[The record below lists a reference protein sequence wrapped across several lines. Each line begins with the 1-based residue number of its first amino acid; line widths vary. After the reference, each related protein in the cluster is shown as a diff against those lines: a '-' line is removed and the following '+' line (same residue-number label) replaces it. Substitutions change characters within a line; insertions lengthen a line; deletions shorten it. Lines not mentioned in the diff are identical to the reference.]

1 MELKHLRTLQA
12 VVDQGSFQRA
22 AEHLGYTQS
31 TVTVQIQQ
39 LEASIGVPLFQKAGR
54 RMVLTETGMAI
65 LPQVRAILA
74 ASDRLLGGSV
84 SVTFRPVRGSIS
96 ADILWFDRSIFYH
109 GRSAYC
115 SWNFFILF
123 DRKPGIC
130 RGDRHSG
137 VPSGLLQRQS
147 GGAYISNSVWF
158 RGGPVRP

>member
-65 LPQVRAILA
+65 LPQVRA
-74 ASDRLLGGSV
+74 V
-84 SVTFRPVRGSIS
+84 PVQSK
-96 ADILWFDRSIFYH
+96 FH
-109 GRSAYC
+109 PGRSEPGSLDVGRDHRHRDTSSQWSVVAVLG
-115 SWNFFILF
+115 SHGTGDLF
-123 DRKPGIC
+123 
-130 RGDRHSG
+130 S
-137 VPSGLLQRQS
+137 
-147 GGAYISNSVWF
+147 
-158 RGGPVRP
+158 

>member
-74 ASDRLLGGSV
+74 ASDV
-84 SVTFRPVRGSIS
+84 F
-96 ADILWFDRSIFYH
+96 W
-109 GRSAYC
+109 
-115 SWNFFILF
+115 
-123 DRKPGIC
+123 KPGGPGRPC
-130 RGDRHSG
+130 RGLCGWIWPKRCSVIG
-137 VPSGLLQRQS
+137 CSRLSGLS
-147 GGAYISNSVWF
+147 GNKRHRYG
-158 RGGPVRP
+158 